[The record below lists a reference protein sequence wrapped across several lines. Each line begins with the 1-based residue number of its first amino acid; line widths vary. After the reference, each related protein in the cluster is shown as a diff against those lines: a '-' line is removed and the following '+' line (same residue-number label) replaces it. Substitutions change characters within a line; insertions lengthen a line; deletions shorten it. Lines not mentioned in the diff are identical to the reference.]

1 MDVGVWAKK
10 EPTNMNLTQRIIDTT
25 TPPKTGFKELRDHG
39 LVVRIHPTGKRSF
52 SYEYR
57 SPLTG
62 KNARISF
69 EVTSLADARTAVLKH
84 KLTLSDGRDPN
95 VAHKAALTARR
106 IELART
112 KDVRAALQLYEV
124 DFLNS
129 AKEVS
134 RRERMAKLRRAVASF
149 NNEPVASLTRGE
161 LVTRLDAIEKES
173 GPVARN
179 RAQAEI
185 RAWLGWLHERELV
198 QAVALAGVKK
208 RGVEKTRTRVLTDDE
223 LGAIARVTTDRTP
236 YSDIVR
242 VLLHTGMR
250 KGEAANLQ
258 PRDLNFEARTIKV
271 REEVAKTSE
280 RIIPMIDAIAAM
292 LAERAEGLRD
302 EAYIFG
308 EGSGFRAPFSGWGK
322 PTDRL
327 RAVAGTDWTLH
338 DIRRTVATRLYE
350 AGVDSLVIEDLLGHA
365 SGVRGGIAGVYN
377 RSVTMIKQREALND
391 WAAKLTTFMGV
402 NVTPL
407 RQLA

>member
-1 MDVGVWAKK
+1 MSTLA
-10 EPTNMNLTQRIIDTT
+10 E
-25 TPPKTGFKELRDHG
+25 
-39 LVVRIHPTGKRSF
+39 
-52 SYEYR
+52 
-57 SPLTG
+57 
-62 KNARISF
+62 AR
-69 EVTSLADARTAVLKH
+69 AAVLKH
-84 KLTLSDGRDPN
+84 KVALGEDRDPN
-95 VAHKAALTARR
+95 AERKQATAARQVEYARS
-106 IELART
+106 
-112 KDVRAALQLYEV
+112 KDVAEAVRIYEV
-124 DFLNS
+124 DFTS
-129 AKEVS
+129 HVKVVS
-134 RRERMAKLRRAVASF
+134 RRERMAKLRRAVEPF
-149 NNEPVASLTRGE
+149 KDRPVASLTRGE
-161 LVTRLDAIEKES
+161 LVSRLDAIQTES

-179 RAQAEI
+179 RAHAEI
-185 RAWLGWLHERELV
+185 RAWLAWLLEREHV
-198 QAVALAGVKK
+198 PAVVIDGVKK
-208 RGVEKTRTRVLTDDE
+208 RGVETARTRVLTDDE

-350 AGVDSLVIEDLLGHA
+350 AGVDSLVIEDLLGHT

>member
-1 MDVGVWAKK
+1 M
-10 EPTNMNLTQRIIDTT
+10 TLTQRLIDTT
-25 TPPKTGFKELRDHG
+25 PLPVEGFKELRERG
-39 LVVRIHPTGKRSF
+39 LTVRLYATGKRSF

-57 SPLTG
+57 SPLT
-62 KNARISF
+62 KKSTR
-69 EVTSLADARTAVLKH
+69 VSLPVNTLAEARTAVLKH
-84 KLTLSDGRDPN
+84 KLAIGEDRDPN
-95 VAHKAALTARR
+95 AERKQAVTARR

-112 KDVRAALQLYEV
+112 KDVRAAVQLYEA
-124 DFLNS
+124 DFLRS
-129 AKEVS
+129 AKETS
-134 RRERMAKLRRAVASF
+134 RRERVAKLRRAVEPF
-149 NNEPVASLTRGE
+149 NNDPVASLTRGE
-161 LVTRLDAIEKES
+161 LVTRLDAIERES

-179 RAQAEI
+179 RAQAEV

-208 RGVEKTRTRVLTDDE
+208 RGVEKARTRVLTDDE
-223 LGAIARVTTDRTP
+223 LGAVARVTTDRTP

-250 KGEAANLQ
+250 KGEVANLQ
-258 PRDLNFEARTIKV
+258 PRDLDFGARTIKV
-271 REEVAKTSE
+271 RKEVAKTSE

-292 LAERAEGLRD
+292 LAERAEGQRD

-308 EGSGFRAPFSGWGK
+308 DGSGFRAPFSGWGK
-322 PTDRL
+322 ATDRL

-350 AGVDSLVIEDLLGHA
+350 VGVDSLVIEDLLGHTT
-365 SGVRGGIAGVYN
+365 GVRGGVAGVYN
-377 RSVTMIKQREALND
+377 RSVTLTKQREALSA
-391 WAAKLTTFMGV
+391 WAAKLTTLMGV